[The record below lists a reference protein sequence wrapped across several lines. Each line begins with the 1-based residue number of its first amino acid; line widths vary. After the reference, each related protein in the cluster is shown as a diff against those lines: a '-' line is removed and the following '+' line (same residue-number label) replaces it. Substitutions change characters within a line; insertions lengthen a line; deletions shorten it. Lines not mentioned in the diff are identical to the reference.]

1 MEMVPDRGHVVV
13 TGASSGIGR
22 ACALRLD
29 ALGFRVFA
37 GTRGAQA
44 GDALR
49 KEASDRLVPIA
60 LDVTDAESI
69 RAAASEIG
77 RVVGGAGL
85 AGLVNNAAIAVAGPV
100 ELVPPAW
107 IREQLEVNVIGPMAV
122 AQALIPLLRPGPGRI
137 VNVGSAAGRVSP
149 PLLGPYSASK
159 FALSALNDSLRV
171 ELRPWGIDVVLIE
184 PGIVMTPI
192 WEKMLQRAEDLRRR
206 LAPRSDELYGPAMD
220 RFRQVVENVR
230 GAGPDDVAAAV
241 ARALTAR
248 RPRARYRVGID
259 SHGSVLV
266 GLIPSGLRTRLLSK
280 GLPRYP

>member
-1 MEMVPDRGHVVV
+1 VASRGYVVV

-37 GTRGAQA
+37 GTRGAEA

-49 KEASDRLVPIA
+49 REASDRLIPIS

-69 RAAASEIG
+69 RAAAAEIG
-77 RVVGGAGL
+77 HIVGAAGL
-85 AGLVNNAAIAVAGPV
+85 AGLVNNAAIAVAGPL

-122 AQALIPLLRPGPGRI
+122 AQALIPLLRPGPGPGRI

-192 WEKMLQRAEDLRRR
+192 WEKMLRRAEDLRRR
-206 LAPRSDELYGPAMD
+206 LAPRSEDLYGPAMD

-248 RPRARYRVGID
+248 KPKARYRVGID
-259 SHGSVLV
+259 SHGTVLV
-266 GLIPSGLRTRLLSK
+266 GLVPSGLRTWLLSK
-280 GLPRYP
+280 GLPRPS